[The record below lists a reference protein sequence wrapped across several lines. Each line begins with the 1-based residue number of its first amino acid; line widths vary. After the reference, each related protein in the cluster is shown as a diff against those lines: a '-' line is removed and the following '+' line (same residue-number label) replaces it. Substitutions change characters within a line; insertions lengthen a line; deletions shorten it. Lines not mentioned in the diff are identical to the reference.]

1 VNSDQIQASSGESG
15 SPFVKVAECLYR
27 NKVTGIYYGLVKR
40 GRKQFRKSFKTT
52 DRKLAERRLSDYR
65 KKVGGLNQVKGA
77 SQYNFEK
84 LANRWFETIKSNMKP
99 ASARRRK
106 TSIRQLI
113 ACLGKTPVRNL
124 TSRDCDNWV
133 IKRGG
138 KISASAFNNERET
151 MSLIFDFA
159 KRDGLILDN
168 PAKHIKRRR
177 IPKSEIV
184 IPTREQFRLLVEN
197 MRELDC
203 RALPGADLVELLAYS
218 GMRLAEATSLLW
230 GEIDFERGC
239 FTVTG
244 GEVGTKNSEART
256 VPLFPALRNFL
267 VKLRGE
273 KTPPA
278 TQRVIPVEGT
288 REAIKKSCK
297 AANMPH
303 FTHHTMRH
311 YFVSNA
317 IEAGIDFK
325 VIAGWVGHK
334 DGGVLVAK
342 TYGHLR
348 DTHSFE
354 MARRMT
360 FSAAETPPENVVPI
374 NTAIQK

>member
-1 VNSDQIQASSGESG
+1 MTINQTETPQGESS

-52 DRKLAERRLSDYR
+52 DRKLAERRLVDYR
-65 KKVGGLNQVKGA
+65 EKVGSLTQTKGA
-77 SQYNFEK
+77 SQITFKEV
-84 LANRWFETIKSNMKP
+84 ANRWFDTIESNMKP

-106 TSIRQLI
+106 TSIDQLVT
-113 ACLGKTPVRNL
+113 CFGNLPVRNI
-124 TSRDCDNWV
+124 TPRDCDGWV

-151 MSLIFDFA
+151 MRLIFDFA

-168 PAKHIKRRR
+168 PANHIKRRKL
-177 IPKSEIV
+177 PKPEIV
-184 IPTREQFRLLVEN
+184 IPTREQFRVLVEN
-197 MRELDC
+197 MRTLDC
-203 RALPGADLVELLAYS
+203 RALPGANLVELLAYS

-230 GEIDFERGC
+230 GDVDFERGC

-244 GEVGTKNSEART
+244 GETGTKNGEVRT
-256 VPLFPALRNFL
+256 VPLFPALRGFL
-267 VKLRGE
+267 EKLRE
-273 KTPPA
+273 KDNPPQ
-278 TQRVIPVEGT
+278 TQRVIAVEGT
-288 REAIKKSCK
+288 REAIKKSCS
-297 AANMPH
+297 AAKMPH

-334 DGGVLVAK
+334 DGGVLVAR

-354 MARRMT
+354 MAKRMT
-360 FSAAETPPENVVPI
+360 FNTETEKPKNVVELSK
-374 NTAIQK
+374 AG